1 VQEILRNCE
10 YKFQLIEINIDD
22 MFEELLMT
30 CVASFLKGDVL
41 LGLLN
46 GSIDTGEDLF
56 NAFDGFK

>member
-1 VQEILRNCE
+1 MQEILRNCE